1 MLKEATEHVFEHLNT
16 LQLAEADGRPPM
28 GHLKPLQFT
37 VYAKY
42 AHGFTSDWPGVKVV
56 TFFEKT
62 YTVPPTGLLNIDLDF
77 PENATQ
83 IRLEV
88 GAKANFRL
96 KTTRPLNG
104 TFYQTKINV
113 LSRGNAVKTGFINL
127 QNNLTAYF
135 DMQITP
141 EMAPIAKVILYAL
154 EEQSGQIFAD
164 SATINVD
171 GTLQNKVA
179 SDIMIMCCEQRY
191 VRFVKTK

>member
-1 MLKEATEHVFEHLNT
+1 MAHYNLLKQMGDRQWDTLSHFNSPFMRNML
-16 LQLAEADGRPPM
+16 M
-28 GHLKPLQFT
+28 
-37 VYAKY
+37 
-42 AHGFTSDWPGVKVV
+42 
-56 TFFEKT
+56 
-62 YTVPPTGLLNIDLDF
+62 
-77 PENATQ
+77 
-83 IRLEV
+83 V

-104 TFYQTKINV
+104 TFYQV

-179 SDIMIMCCEQRY
+179 SDIIIMCCEQRY